1 MSKKRLLKIFFALLI
16 PMAIVGLFA
25 YSSYVQDLPNRLSQH
40 ETIVLGQNRFTPG
53 SQANLRVLVRDSR
66 DGAPLPDAEIELALR
81 PSQGGKTLLVYRG
94 RTDAQGS
101 AAVAFQVPEEL
112 APDQVLEVK
121 TSSSLGSDTLE
132 RPVTVARD
140 YRILLSTDKP
150 LYQPGQVIHLRALAL
165 STFDLQP
172 AAGQEL
178 EIMIADGKGN
188 RVFRKK
194 LTTSEFG
201 AAWVDFQLA
210 SEVNSGAYKITA
222 ALGNTSSE
230 KTVTVEHYV
239 LPKFAV
245 TLETERAF
253 YLPGEHVKG
262 ALKANYFFGKPVS
275 AGQVRLEGYTFD
287 VQKNLAFNLQG
298 TTDANGDFSFEFDL
312 PGYLTGSELEGGLG
326 RFYLEAMVTD
336 QALHSE
342 VANLSLP
349 VSGSALVIE
358 AIPEGGKFRS
368 GLENIL
374 YVLVSYPDGAPAQ
387 ASLSLTFY
395 NENNQNLQA
404 ETGAYG
410 LAEVRLNPQYPYQQI
425 LIEARDLQGHTA
437 QREFYFEGEYS
448 QESVLLRPEKPV
460 YRVGDA
466 MRLYLMTSQP
476 KGTVYLD
483 IVREGQTVSTRS
495 VEVDNGKAEV
505 IVDLTPDLYGTLEL
519 HAYKILRSGATTRD
533 TRLVVVDHADDLSIQ
548 FNPSQEVY
556 RPGDPASLMI
566 QVNGQDGAGARA
578 ALGLAIVDEAV
589 FALAEQDPGFAKL
602 YFMLEQEL
610 LVPRYDLHGFS
621 VPELVKGVPVDS
633 PELLTAIE
641 DTAQASLAAATRQ
654 GAAFSLEANSHIDAQ
669 MRAIQKQAEAFSGL
683 SKVLFVFFLLIP
695 LAVLGLN
702 GFTLWKKK
710 SLGSSLA
717 IVLALLA
724 VIALLVLLWPLGQD
738 AEWARTPADRL
749 GLLMEWLFYQNSWM
763 LAILALLSLLGL
775 FTLIGIAWKR
785 REASLGWSLGLL
797 ALFFVVL
804 GFMVFALAQS
814 GLSPDEGYI
823 VLGLVSL
830 ACLPLAFLLRSGDF
844 LRQRQIFP
852 GLAAFLSA
860 IFLIFGAVA
869 IPSLSFN
876 MRSAGGMEDLMMQA
890 PRPAGLLNG
899 ALPVV
904 EEVDVMKEVETGA
917 APPSEADEA
926 QTSQAPRLRQYFPE
940 TMLWIPDAETGPDGA
955 LELDFPVAD
964 SITTW
969 RITALASTQDGRFGS
984 TTAGLRV
991 FQDFFIDLDLP
1002 LALTVDDEISI
1013 PVGVFNYL
1021 AEPQTVQLELE
1032 QADWFQLLDEPVK
1045 QIEIAAND
1053 ISVVYFRIKA
1063 VDFGLQPFKVTALG
1077 SKMSDAIL
1085 KEVHVY
1091 PNGKHISY
1099 TQSDRLEPGQP
1110 VSQSVVIPGEV
1121 IPGTQT
1127 LLVKIYPGILSQ
1139 VVEGLDSILRMPYG
1153 CFEQT
1158 TSITYPNA
1166 LVLDYLKTTNQASPE
1181 VQMKAEEYI
1190 NLGYQRL
1197 TTFEV
1202 QSSGGFSLFGEAPA
1216 DRMLTAYG
1224 LQEFADMSRVYDID
1238 PALVQRAA
1246 EWLLNQQ
1253 ASDGSWENDRGL
1265 VHENTWSSL
1274 GDDRL
1279 PVTAYIAWSLVEAGY
1294 GDESRTKAGIAYV
1307 RENSSKAED
1316 AYVLAL
1322 VANALVAADMQSGEK
1337 VTPGTEAVLDRLAQ
1351 LAVAEGNGAYW
1362 PSGVA
1367 TFMGSEGQTGSIETT
1382 ALVALAFLRSNTHPD
1397 LGNAALLYLVQQKD
1411 NFGTWYSTQ
1420 ATVLALKALIQSVRA
1435 GGESTDASVTITLNG
1450 GQKRSVQVNQEN
1462 FDVVQLLSFDD
1473 LNPGKDNLVQIEMQG
1488 EGNLMYQITGGYY
1501 LPWEKLALYP
1511 ELVPTQELVTI
1522 QVDYDRTELAVNDTV
1537 NVNVTITLNEPG
1549 GKAESALIDL
1559 GLPPGFTVL
1568 TEDLQAPIARFNDV
1582 PEDYAL
1588 PTIQR
1593 YELTGRQIMIYV
1605 SNLSFGSP
1613 LQFSFRLRAL
1623 FPLLAQTPASSAYD
1637 YYNPNVAG
1645 EAKPETLTVVP

>member
-1 MSKKRLLKIFFALLI
+1 MSKKRLLNIILALLI
-16 PMAIVGLFA
+16 PIMIVGLFA
-25 YSSYVQDLPNRLSQH
+25 YSSYVEDLPNRLSQH

-81 PSQGGKTLLVYRG
+81 PSQGGKTLVVYRG

-150 LYQPGQVIHLRALAL
+150 IYQPGQVIHLRALAL

-178 EIMIADGKGN
+178 EVMIADGKGN

-194 LTTSEFG
+194 LATSEFG

-222 ALGNTSSE
+222 TLGNTSSE

-245 TLETERAF
+245 KLETERTF

-262 ALKANYFFGKPVS
+262 TLKANYFFGKPVS
-275 AGQVRLEGYTFD
+275 TGQVTLEGYTFD
-287 VQKNLAFNLQG
+287 VQKNQAVSLQG

-312 PGYLTGSELEGGLG
+312 PGYITGSELEGGLG
-326 RFYLEAMVTD
+326 RFYLQAMVTD

-358 AIPEGGKFRS
+358 AIPEGGKFRP

-387 ASLSLTFY
+387 AALSLTFA
-395 NENNQNLQA
+395 NENNQNLQV

-410 LAEVRLNPQYPYQQI
+410 LAEVRLTPQYPYQQI

-448 QESVLLRPEKPV
+448 EESVLLRPEKPV

-466 MRLYLMTSQP
+466 MRLSLLTSQP

-495 VEVDNGKAEV
+495 VDVENGKAEV
-505 IVDLTPDLYGTLEL
+505 VVDLTPDLYGTLEL
-519 HAYKILRSGATTRD
+519 HAYKILRSGSTTRD

-548 FNPSQEVY
+548 FNPSQEIY
-556 RPGDPASLMI
+556 RPGDPASLQI
-566 QVNGQDGAGARA
+566 QVNGQDGAGAQA

-633 PELLTAIE
+633 QELLTAIE

-654 GAAFSLEANSHIDAQ
+654 GIAFSLEANSHNDAQ
-669 MRAIQKQAEAFSGL
+669 IRASQMQAKAFSGL
-683 SKVLFVFFLLIP
+683 SKGLYAFFLMIP

-702 GFTLWKKK
+702 GYFLWKKK
-710 SLGSSLA
+710 SLGSSLV

-724 VIALLVLLWPLGQD
+724 VIVLLFMLWPLGQD
-738 AEWARTPADRL
+738 AQWARTPADRF
-749 GLLMEWLFYQNSWM
+749 GLLMDWLFYRNSWA
-763 LAILALLSLLGL
+763 LAVLVLLPLIGLLA
-775 FTLIGIAWKR
+775 LIGIAWKR
-785 REASLGWSLGLL
+785 RDASLGWSLGLL

-804 GFMVFALAQS
+804 GFMVFALARS
-814 GLSPDEGYI
+814 GLSPEDGYI
-823 VLGLVSL
+823 FLGLASL
-830 ACLPLAFLLRSGDF
+830 VCLPLAFLLRSGDF
-844 LRQRQIFP
+844 IQQRQIIP
-852 GLAAFLSA
+852 ALAAFLSA
-860 IFLIFGAVA
+860 IFLIFGAIAV
-869 IPSLSFN
+869 PSLSYG
-876 MRSAGGMEDLMMQA
+876 MRSAGGIDDLAMQA
-890 PRPAGLLNG
+890 PRPGALFNG

-904 EEVDVMKEVETGA
+904 EEVEVMKEVEMGA
-917 APPSEADEA
+917 APKESDEA
-926 QTSQAPRLRQYFPE
+926 QTSQSPRLRQYFPE
-940 TMLWIPDAETGPDGA
+940 TMLWIPDAETGSDGA
-955 LELDFPVAD
+955 LKLDFPVAD

-1002 LALTVDDEISI
+1002 VALTVDDEISI

-1021 AEPQTVQLELE
+1021 TEPQTVRLELE

-1045 QIEIAAND
+1045 QIDIAAND

-1085 KEVHVY
+1085 KEVRVY
-1091 PNGKHISY
+1091 PNGKQISY
-1099 TQSDRLEPGQP
+1099 TQSDRLEPGKP

-1158 TSITYPNA
+1158 SSTTYPNV

-1181 VQMKAEEYI
+1181 AQMKAEEYI

-1246 EWLLNQQ
+1246 EWLLSQQ
-1253 ASDGSWENDRGL
+1253 AADGSWENDRGL

-1316 AYVLAL
+1316 TYVLAL
-1322 VANALVAADMQSGEK
+1322 VANALVAADLKSSEK

-1351 LAVAEGNGAYW
+1351 LGVMEGSGASW
-1362 PSGVA
+1362 RSGVA

-1382 ALVALAFLRSNTHPD
+1382 ALAALAFLRSNTHAD
-1397 LGNAALLYLVQQKD
+1397 LGNAALIYLVQQKD

-1435 GGESTDASVTITLNG
+1435 GGESTDASVTVTLNG

-1473 LNPGKDNLVQIEMQG
+1473 LNPGKENLVEIAMEG
-1488 EGNLMYQITGGYY
+1488 EGNLMYQVTGGYY

-1568 TEDLQAPIARFNDV
+1568 TEDLQALIARFNDV
-1582 PEDYAL
+1582 PEDYAF

-1645 EAKPETLTVVP
+1645 EAKPEMLTVIP